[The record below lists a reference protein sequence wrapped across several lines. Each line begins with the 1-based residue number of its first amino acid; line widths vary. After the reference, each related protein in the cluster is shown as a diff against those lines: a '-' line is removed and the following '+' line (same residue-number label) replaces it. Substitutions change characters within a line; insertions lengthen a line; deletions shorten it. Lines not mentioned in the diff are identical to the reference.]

1 MLSFF
6 VIIHW
11 NINTWLFLCCDR
23 LFKLKQSTDLRVL
36 LFFGYACLHANN
48 WLFTLVMC
56 ENTKPIDNIWL
67 FLFRD
72 YPFKL
77 KKHQLIYFFC
87 SLWLCVFL
95 RNQLIVNFF
104 LFLWSYIETKN
115 KQSIDSWHFVSL
127 SLYVKPKTNNKEK
140 VHDTTNDRLIF
151 CVYFLNYS
159 NIIYFLTDKN
169 R

>member
-1 MLSFF
+1 LLSFF

-11 NINTWLFLCCDR
+11 NINTWLFLFCDR

-95 RNQLIVNFF
+95 RYQLIVNFF
-104 LFLWSYIETKN
+104 LFYDPILKKKTINRFLTFCFF
-115 KQSIDSWHFVSL
+115 III
-127 SLYVKPKTNNKEK
+127 LYVSIEL
-140 VHDTTNDRLIF
+140 D
-151 CVYFLNYS
+151 S
-159 NIIYFLTDKN
+159 NRIIQRINERMRQT
-169 R
+169 